1 MTTNAAGVVDEDR
14 SMAARAFYAE
24 FDDVKGPCVC
34 YDEPRGCLT
43 GDPDGRR
50 IWETYSDYVITGQ
63 GELDGVV
70 VQVRAGRDGVVCVPV
85 VCQDEQKY
93 ARNALL
99 FSLGVAVSSQGRKR
113 VIQRRFNVGV
123 LETIP

>member
-1 MTTNAAGVVDEDR
+1 
-14 SMAARAFYAE
+14 MAARAFYAE

-99 FSLGVAVSSQGRKR
+99 FSLGVGGTRQRHGRRAPQTRAEHAVRIQNIDLRR
-113 VIQRRFNVGV
+113 VDAALHFR
-123 LETIP
+123 